1 MAKHLS
7 TAALV
12 AAGAL
17 TFASS
22 AYATT
27 QVATISGSYDLL
39 YYDTPALTFHN
50 TSGGVLANASM
61 ILQGYQPGTLNFG
74 ALETINL
81 GTLGLG
87 DTNAIWGFLPGGTS
101 GPGSLSAYDY
111 DDSWGNTPSG
121 YTNPNCVVG
130 GSLCSLV
137 GNFRV
142 IFNATVVG
150 GAFNGDAVTSV
161 FSPTSNYTGG
171 FVGWEGLDPTGLS
184 ETIYDQHQGSITGTL
199 AVITL
204 GTSGV
209 PEPSTWAMMLVG
221 FAGLGFT
228 AFRTKKAVSA
238 ASAI

>member
-1 MAKHLS
+1 
-7 TAALV
+7 V

-17 TFASS
+17 TLASS

-27 QVATISGSYDLL
+27 VATISGSYDLA

-50 TSGGVLANASM
+50 TSGGTLDNATLF
-61 ILQGYQPGTLNFG
+61 LQGYQKGTLNYG
-74 ALETINL
+74 ITETIHLGNL
-81 GTLGLG
+81 AVG
-87 DTNAIWGFLPGGTS
+87 DTTSIWGFLPGGTS

-111 DDSWGNTPSG
+111 DDSWGNTPAG

-130 GSLCSLV
+130 ASLCSLV

-142 IFNATVVG
+142 VFNATISG
-150 GAFNGDAVTSV
+150 GLFNGKAVSSD

-184 ETIYDQHQGSITGTL
+184 ESIYDQHQGSITGTL
-199 AVITL
+199 AAINL
-204 GTSGV
+204 GVTGV

-228 AFRTKKAVSA
+228 AFRTKKSVSA
-238 ASAI
+238 ASAV